1 MFFFLFSLLIKNLR
15 STKHSWADDV
25 SSNFTATRRSD
36 SYDSL
41 RLWLKRNQ
49 TIKLFCKAVL
59 KLALSMLEAP
69 FSNLN
74 ASKLSLM
81 EYTAFIILTL
91 HLLTLQKRVFPRK

>member
-1 MFFFLFSLLIKNLR
+1 MMSALISPPL
-15 STKHSWADDV
+15 A
-25 SSNFTATRRSD
+25 RRSD

-41 RLWLKRNQ
+41 HLWLERNQ
-49 TIKLFCKAVL
+49 MIKLFCKAVL

-69 FSNLN
+69 ISNLN
-74 ASKLSLM
+74 ASKRSLM